1 MPALP
6 ALIIVLM
13 AVLSAGLGADLAR
26 AQSTTVDAPDEN
38 ETAEVAAVFAL
49 PDGFVARNPDGG
61 IVVEEFLD
69 YYCTFCKVSSPEVD
83 ALAAADPDIRLVIR
97 ELPILT
103 PQSLPLA
110 QIALAASYQGLYL
123 EVHKAMMT
131 ARSVPSP
138 EAALAIVASLGG
150 DPEQILADMNRP
162 EIGLHIRRNL
172 ERALAVASGPRP
184 VSSCRG
190 CLLQAISG
198 RSRWPSC
205 SNCSSSRR
213 TPAPT
218 PETEP
223 LYPLPSRFLRR
234 VQAFSS
240 STSVISNRV
249 TSTSPRSDI
258 RNSGITTSASREC
271 CM

>member
-1 MPALP
+1 MSQVIGRSELASAAFVAGLAKGEGAPTLIWVVDPALTP
-6 ALIIVLM
+6 PGAGPGP
-13 AVLSAGLGADLAR
+13 LSTLATELAAAGLRSL
-26 AQSTTVDAPDEN
+26 
-38 ETAEVAAVFAL
+38 VAAT
-49 PDGFVARNPDGG
+49 
-61 IVVEEFLD
+61 
-69 YYCTFCKVSSPEVD
+69 TFPREPKVGQVD

-172 ERALAVASGPRP
+172 ERALGGGIRSTPGFIVQGLPFAGYIGQDQMAELFE
-184 VSSCRG
+184 
-190 CLLQAISG
+190 LLKQ
-198 RSRWPSC
+198 
-205 SNCSSSRR
+205 
-213 TPAPT
+213 
-218 PETEP
+218 PENAGADTG
-223 LYPLPSRFLRR
+223 
-234 VQAFSS
+234 
-240 STSVISNRV
+240 N
-249 TSTSPRSDI
+249 
-258 RNSGITTSASREC
+258 
-271 CM
+271 

>member
-1 MPALP
+1 MLNRLHSYRLLPAVPALP

-13 AVLSAGLGADLAR
+13 AVLGAGLGAGVAR
-26 AQSTTVDAPDEN
+26 AQSKTGDALEEPT
-38 ETAEVAAVFAL
+38 TAEAAAAYAL
-49 PDGFVARNPDGG
+49 PDGFVARNPDGR

-83 ALAAADPDIRLVIR
+83 ALAAADPEIRLVIR

-131 ARSVPSP
+131 ARTVPSP

-172 ERALAVASGPRP
+172 ERALAGGIRSTPGFIVQGLPFAGYI
-184 VSSCRG
+184 G
-190 CLLQAISG
+190 QEQMAELFELLKQ
-198 RSRWPSC
+198 
-205 SNCSSSRR
+205 
-213 TPAPT
+213 
-218 PETEP
+218 PEN
-223 LYPLPSRFLRR
+223 
-234 VQAFSS
+234 AGADAG
-240 STSVISNRV
+240 N
-249 TSTSPRSDI
+249 
-258 RNSGITTSASREC
+258 
-271 CM
+271 

>member
-1 MPALP
+1 MLISLRPHLHPSQLLPALP

-13 AVLSAGLGADLAR
+13 AVLGAGLGADQAW
-26 AQSTTVDAPDEN
+26 AQSETVDALDEP
-38 ETAEVAAVFAL
+38 ETAEVVAAYAL

-131 ARSVPSP
+131 ARTVPSP
-138 EAALAIVASLGG
+138 EAVLAIVASLGG

-172 ERALAVASGPRP
+172 ERALGGGIRSTPGFIVQGLPFAGYIGQDQMAELFE
-184 VSSCRG
+184 
-190 CLLQAISG
+190 LLKQ
-198 RSRWPSC
+198 
-205 SNCSSSRR
+205 
-213 TPAPT
+213 
-218 PETEP
+218 PENAGADTG
-223 LYPLPSRFLRR
+223 
-234 VQAFSS
+234 
-240 STSVISNRV
+240 N
-249 TSTSPRSDI
+249 
-258 RNSGITTSASREC
+258 
-271 CM
+271 

>member
-1 MPALP
+1 MLNRLHSSRLLPAVPALP

-13 AVLSAGLGADLAR
+13 AVLGAGLGAGVAR
-26 AQSTTVDAPDEN
+26 AQSKTGDALEEPT
-38 ETAEVAAVFAL
+38 TAEAAAAYAL
-49 PDGFVARNPDGG
+49 PDGFVARNPDGR

-83 ALAAADPDIRLVIR
+83 ALAAADPEIRLVIR

-131 ARSVPSP
+131 ARTVPSP

-172 ERALAVASGPRP
+172 ERALAGGIRSTPGFIVQGLPFAGYI
-184 VSSCRG
+184 G
-190 CLLQAISG
+190 QEQMAELFELLKQ
-198 RSRWPSC
+198 
-205 SNCSSSRR
+205 
-213 TPAPT
+213 
-218 PETEP
+218 PEN
-223 LYPLPSRFLRR
+223 
-234 VQAFSS
+234 AGADAG
-240 STSVISNRV
+240 N
-249 TSTSPRSDI
+249 
-258 RNSGITTSASREC
+258 
-271 CM
+271 

>member
-1 MPALP
+1 MLISLHPYIYPSRLLPALP

-13 AVLSAGLGADLAR
+13 ALLGAALGADQAW
-26 AQSTTVDAPDEN
+26 AQSETVDAPDEP
-38 ETAEVAAVFAL
+38 ETAEAAAAFAL

-131 ARSVPSP
+131 ARTVPSP

-172 ERALAVASGPRP
+172 ERALAGGIRSTPGFIVQGLPFAGYI
-184 VSSCRG
+184 G
-190 CLLQAISG
+190 QEQMAELFELLKQ
-198 RSRWPSC
+198 
-205 SNCSSSRR
+205 
-213 TPAPT
+213 
-218 PETEP
+218 PEN
-223 LYPLPSRFLRR
+223 
-234 VQAFSS
+234 AGADAG
-240 STSVISNRV
+240 N
-249 TSTSPRSDI
+249 
-258 RNSGITTSASREC
+258 
-271 CM
+271 

>member
-1 MPALP
+1 MLISLRPHRMYPSRLLPALP

-13 AVLSAGLGADLAR
+13 ALLGAALDAGLGADQAW
-26 AQSTTVDAPDEN
+26 AQSETVDAPDEP

-172 ERALAVASGPRP
+172 ERALG
-184 VSSCRG
+184 
-190 CLLQAISG
+190 
-198 RSRWPSC
+198 
-205 SNCSSSRR
+205 
-213 TPAPT
+213 
-218 PETEP
+218 
-223 LYPLPSRFLRR
+223 
-234 VQAFSS
+234 
-240 STSVISNRV
+240 
-249 TSTSPRSDI
+249 
-258 RNSGITTSASREC
+258 SGIRSTPGFIVQGLPFAGYIGQEQMAELFELLKQPENAGADTGN
-271 CM
+271 

>member
-1 MPALP
+1 MLISLHPYMYPSRLLSALP

-13 AVLSAGLGADLAR
+13 AVLGAALGAGLGADQAW
-26 AQSTTVDAPDEN
+26 AQSETVDAPDEP

-172 ERALAVASGPRP
+172 ERALG
-184 VSSCRG
+184 
-190 CLLQAISG
+190 
-198 RSRWPSC
+198 
-205 SNCSSSRR
+205 
-213 TPAPT
+213 
-218 PETEP
+218 
-223 LYPLPSRFLRR
+223 
-234 VQAFSS
+234 
-240 STSVISNRV
+240 
-249 TSTSPRSDI
+249 
-258 RNSGITTSASREC
+258 SGIRSTPGFIVQGLPFAGYIGQEQMAELFELLKQPENAGADTGN
-271 CM
+271 

>member
-1 MPALP
+1 MLNRLHPSRLLPAVPALP
-6 ALIIVLM
+6 ALMIALM
-13 AVLSAGLGADLAR
+13 AVLGAGLAADLAR
-26 AQSTTVDAPDEN
+26 AQSESESQDAPDEP
-38 ETAEVAAVFAL
+38 ETDTEDAAAAYAL
-49 PDGFVARNPDGG
+49 PDGFVARNPDGR

-69 YYCTFCKVSSPEVD
+69 YYCSFCKVSSPEVD

-131 ARSVPSP
+131 ARTVPSP

-172 ERALAVASGPRP
+172 ERALAGH
-184 VSSCRG
+184 
-190 CLLQAISG
+190 
-198 RSRWPSC
+198 
-205 SNCSSSRR
+205 
-213 TPAPT
+213 
-218 PETEP
+218 P
-223 LYPLPSRFLRR
+223 LHARVHRAGAALRR
-234 VQAFSS
+234 LHRAGADGRAV
-240 STSVISNRV
+240 
-249 TSTSPRSDI
+249 
-258 RNSGITTSASREC
+258 
-271 CM
+271 

>member
-1 MPALP
+1 MLISLHPHMYPSRLLPALP

-13 AVLSAGLGADLAR
+13 AVLTAGLGADQAR
-26 AQSTTVDAPDEN
+26 AQSETVDAPDEP
-38 ETAEVAAVFAL
+38 ETAEAAAAFAL

-172 ERALAVASGPRP
+172 ERALG
-184 VSSCRG
+184 
-190 CLLQAISG
+190 
-198 RSRWPSC
+198 
-205 SNCSSSRR
+205 
-213 TPAPT
+213 
-218 PETEP
+218 
-223 LYPLPSRFLRR
+223 
-234 VQAFSS
+234 
-240 STSVISNRV
+240 
-249 TSTSPRSDI
+249 
-258 RNSGITTSASREC
+258 SGIRSTPGFIVQGLPFAGYIGQEQMAELFELLKQPENAGADTGN
-271 CM
+271 

>member
-1 MPALP
+1 MLISLHPYMYPSRLLPALP

-13 AVLSAGLGADLAR
+13 AVLTAGLGADQAR
-26 AQSTTVDAPDEN
+26 AQSETVDAPDEP
-38 ETAEVAAVFAL
+38 ETAEAAAAFAL

-131 ARSVPSP
+131 ARTVPSP

-172 ERALAVASGPRP
+172 ERALAGGIRSTPGFIVQGLPFAGYI
-184 VSSCRG
+184 G
-190 CLLQAISG
+190 QEQMAELFELLKQ
-198 RSRWPSC
+198 
-205 SNCSSSRR
+205 
-213 TPAPT
+213 
-218 PETEP
+218 PEN
-223 LYPLPSRFLRR
+223 
-234 VQAFSS
+234 AGADAG
-240 STSVISNRV
+240 N
-249 TSTSPRSDI
+249 
-258 RNSGITTSASREC
+258 
-271 CM
+271 

>member
-1 MPALP
+1 MLISLHPYMYPSWLLPALP

-13 AVLSAGLGADLAR
+13 AVLTGGLGAGLGADQAR
-26 AQSTTVDAPDEN
+26 AQSETVDAPDEP
-38 ETAEVAAVFAL
+38 ETAEAAAAFAL

-172 ERALAVASGPRP
+172 ERALG
-184 VSSCRG
+184 
-190 CLLQAISG
+190 
-198 RSRWPSC
+198 
-205 SNCSSSRR
+205 
-213 TPAPT
+213 
-218 PETEP
+218 
-223 LYPLPSRFLRR
+223 
-234 VQAFSS
+234 
-240 STSVISNRV
+240 
-249 TSTSPRSDI
+249 
-258 RNSGITTSASREC
+258 SGIRSTPGFIVQGLPFAGYIGQEQMAELFELLKQPENAGADTGN
-271 CM
+271 

>member
-1 MPALP
+1 MLISLRPHLHPSQLLPALP

-13 AVLSAGLGADLAR
+13 AVLGAGLGADQAW
-26 AQSTTVDAPDEN
+26 AQSETVDALDEP
-38 ETAEVAAVFAL
+38 ETAEVVAAYAL

-131 ARSVPSP
+131 ARTVPSP
-138 EAALAIVASLGG
+138 EAVLAIVASLGG

-172 ERALAVASGPRP
+172 ERALAGGIRSTPGFIVQGLPFAGYI
-184 VSSCRG
+184 G
-190 CLLQAISG
+190 QEQMAELFELLKQ
-198 RSRWPSC
+198 
-205 SNCSSSRR
+205 
-213 TPAPT
+213 
-218 PETEP
+218 PEN
-223 LYPLPSRFLRR
+223 
-234 VQAFSS
+234 AGADAG
-240 STSVISNRV
+240 N
-249 TSTSPRSDI
+249 
-258 RNSGITTSASREC
+258 
-271 CM
+271 